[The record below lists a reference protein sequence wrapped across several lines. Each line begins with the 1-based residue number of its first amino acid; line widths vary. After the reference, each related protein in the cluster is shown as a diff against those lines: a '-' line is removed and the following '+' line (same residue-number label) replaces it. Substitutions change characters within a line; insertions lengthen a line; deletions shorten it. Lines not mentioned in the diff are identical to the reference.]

1 MDLTRYFGEEGI
13 VVDRNYVFKE
23 GKDVYELQAEM
34 RSHGLLVEHLDLSG
48 KLVRVQVSEGAGCK
62 ADKHGQRS
70 GWYTINQLG
79 NNYFAVYGNW
89 KTGFENKWSSVNANT
104 LTPQENLELK
114 KQMLEAHERRNK
126 AEKDRHEEVAKE
138 IKLLFGSFENITEHE
153 YLTSKKVKNY
163 GLKVDQKGNL
173 VVGVYDTTGNIRSL
187 QYIDKKGGKR
197 FAGGGEIK
205 GNIFLVGADYKDLPN
220 LQTLVIAEGYST
232 SATIYEATNLPVAC
246 VFSANF
252 CMDAVTNLRKVTRSK
267 ILIALDRDENGVGQR
282 KAEEVCQGTDNCFMR
297 IPSVTGD
304 YNDMYLEHG
313 LARVEKEIITESI
326 GLTRFSIRDYVNDPP
341 PREFLVDNFLEKGK
355 PTILAGIGGVG
366 KSMLALDLAI
376 KVSKGKGDWFGHPI
390 IESGNVVYISAE
402 DDQHEMHRR
411 VKALD
416 PNNERYDTLY
426 DTFTYTV
433 PDSQNTLILIKDN
446 KDGLHI
452 TEQANEIIDELSR
465 VNDLAL
471 VVIDPIQA
479 MSAAPLSSS
488 NEAAQLYGQ
497 LCASISS
504 QLGAAT
510 LSLHHMSKGALSHGD
525 DSSTQA
531 RSYIRGATALVDSM
545 RSAIALWLA
554 DESESERI
562 CVDNGVEH
570 DPLRVVRGGVV
581 KSNSSEIDTSVKT
594 MFRRDAV
601 LEPYVESKF
610 NIKGF

>member
-1 MDLTRYFGEEGI
+1 MDLTKYK
-13 VVDRNYVFKE
+13 RNTSKLDLTFQK
-23 GKDVYELQAEM
+23 GKDIYELQAEM

-62 ADKHGQRS
+62 ADKQGQRS

-163 GLKVDQKGNL
+163 SLKVDQKGNL

-252 CMDAVTNLRKVTRSK
+252 CMDAVTNLRKITRSK
-267 ILIALDRDENGVGQR
+267 ILIALDRDDNGVGQR

-304 YNDMYLEHG
+304 YNDM
-313 LARVEKEIITESI
+313 
-326 GLTRFSIRDYVNDPP
+326 
-341 PREFLVDNFLEKGK
+341 
-355 PTILAGIGGVG
+355 
-366 KSMLALDLAI
+366 
-376 KVSKGKGDWFGHPI
+376 
-390 IESGNVVYISAE
+390 
-402 DDQHEMHRR
+402 
-411 VKALD
+411 
-416 PNNERYDTLY
+416 
-426 DTFTYTV
+426 
-433 PDSQNTLILIKDN
+433 
-446 KDGLHI
+446 
-452 TEQANEIIDELSR
+452 
-465 VNDLAL
+465 
-471 VVIDPIQA
+471 
-479 MSAAPLSSS
+479 
-488 NEAAQLYGQ
+488 
-497 LCASISS
+497 
-504 QLGAAT
+504 
-510 LSLHHMSKGALSHGD
+510 
-525 DSSTQA
+525 
-531 RSYIRGATALVDSM
+531 
-545 RSAIALWLA
+545 
-554 DESESERI
+554 
-562 CVDNGVEH
+562 
-570 DPLRVVRGGVV
+570 
-581 KSNSSEIDTSVKT
+581 
-594 MFRRDAV
+594 
-601 LEPYVESKF
+601 
-610 NIKGF
+610 

>member
-1 MDLTRYFGEEGI
+1 MDLTKYFGEEGI

-114 KQMLEAHERRNK
+114 KQMLEAHKRRNK

-138 IKLLFGSFENITEHE
+138 IKLLFGSFKNITEHE

-163 GLKVDQKGNL
+163 GLKVDQQGNL

-252 CMDAVTNLRKVTRSK
+252 CMDAVNNLRKITRSK

-297 IPSVTGD
+297 IPSITGD

-313 LARVEKEIITESI
+313 LARVEKEISDQGLGIT
-326 GLTRFSIRDYVNDPP
+326 RYAIRNLVNDPP
-341 PREFLVDNFLEKGK
+341 PRVWLVDSFLEQSK
-355 PTILAGIGGVG
+355 PSILASIGGVG
-366 KSMLALDLAI
+366 KSMLALDLSLKIA
-376 KVSKGKGDWFGHPI
+376 KGQGDWFGHPV
-390 IESGNVVYISAE
+390 SRQGNAVVLSAE
-402 DDQHEMHRR
+402 DDQAEIHRR

-416 PNNERYDTLY
+416 PNDERYDTKY
-426 DTFTYTV
+426 DVFAFTV
-433 PDSQNTLILIKDN
+433 PDTTKPLILLRD
-446 KDGLHI
+446 DATGLNI
-452 TEQANEIIDELSR
+452 TEQANELIAELEQIP
-465 VNDLAL
+465 DLEL

-479 MSAAPLSSS
+479 MSSAPLSSS
-488 NEAAQLYGQ
+488 NEAAQLYCQ

-504 QLGAAT
+504 QMQCSV
-510 LSLHHMSKGALSHGD
+510 LSIHHMSKTALSHAD
-525 DSSTQA
+525 DPMSA
-531 RSYIRGATALVDSM
+531 RASIRGASSLVDGH
-545 RSAIALWLA
+545 RLAIGLWLGN
-554 DESESERI
+554 EEESERI